1 MADHLRSRVISA
13 IATDLTTLPDIGAV
27 SVRWLREIG
36 INTVADLQ
44 RVGPAEAYGR
54 VAYRF
59 GSAVNRNFLYALA
72 MGLQGRK
79 YNSATQHEKRQLCEQ
94 AGIEFRPTRKRP
106 AKRSSLRG
114 SAEFNRRGRR

>member
-1 MADHLRSRVISA
+1 MFTRKNSPATSA

-27 SVRWLREIG
+27 SVRWLRDIG
-36 INTVADLQ
+36 IHTVADLE

-54 VAYRF
+54 IAYRF

-79 YNSATQHEKRQLCEQ
+79 YNSATQREKRRLCEQ
-94 AGIEFRPTRKRP
+94 AGIEFRPTRKRRV
-106 AKRSSLRG
+106 RSSLRA
-114 SAEFNRRGRR
+114 SAEFTRRGRR